1 MKGVMNLN
9 EKLAETLQW
18 FPGHMKKAERLIEEN
33 LKLVD
38 LVIEVLDARI
48 PLSSQNPNL
57 QNLLGDKPTLI
68 VLAKSDLA
76 SVEDTKLWLKKFH
89 DENIPAV
96 AVDAVQ
102 GTGIKKLIAEAKS
115 LAEKNTHKL
124 VKYGAKPRAAR
135 AMVIGIPNAGKSSLI
150 NRLAGVN
157 HTKIENRPGVTRAKQ
172 WIKIADGLL
181 LLDTPGILPPKFEDQ
196 DVALKLVWTYAI
208 SDEVH
213 DLEPITHLLL
223 EFLAKKNPA
232 GICERYKISEPLPI
246 TGQEILEKIGL
257 KRGCIRKGGVLDVDK
272 AVKMILSEFRAGKLG
287 KITLDE
293 IPMP

>member
-1 MKGVMNLN
+1 MS
-9 EKLAETLQW
+9 EILAETLQW

-57 QNLLGDKPTLI
+57 QNLLGDKTKLI
-68 VLAKSDLA
+68 ALAKSDLA
-76 SVEDTKLWLKKFH
+76 SVEDTKLWLKKFRE
-89 DENIPAV
+89 DGITAI
-96 AVDAVQ
+96 AVDAIQ
-102 GTGIKKLIAEAKS
+102 GTGIKKLISEAKT

-157 HTKIENRPGVTRAKQ
+157 TRAKQ
-172 WIKIADGLL
+172 WIKIADGLQ
-181 LLDTPGILPPKFEDQ
+181 LLDMPGILSPKYEDQ
-196 DVALKLVWTYAI
+196 TVALKLAWTYAI

-213 DLEPITHLLL
+213 DLEPITYLLL
-223 EFLAKKNPA
+223 ETLSKKNPA
-232 GICERYKISEPLPI
+232 GICERFKIDELP
-246 TGQEILEKIGL
+246 TNGQELLEKIGF
-257 KRGCIRKGGVLDVDK
+257 KRGCIRKGGLLDVDK
-272 AVKMILSEFRAGKLG
+272 TVKLVLSEFRAGKLG
-287 KITLDE
+287 RITLDE
-293 IPMP
+293 IGGVDD

>member
-1 MKGVMNLN
+1 MN
-9 EKLAETLQW
+9 EQLAEPLQW

-48 PLSSQNPNL
+48 PFSSQNPNL
-57 QNLLGDKPTLI
+57 QKILGDKPRLI

-76 SVEDTKLWLKKFH
+76 SPEETKLWLKKFR
-89 DENIPAV
+89 DEEISAI
-96 AVDAVQ
+96 AVDAIQ
-102 GTGIKKLIAEAKS
+102 GTGIKKLISEAKL

-150 NRLAGVN
+150 NRLAGIN

-196 DVALKLVWTYAI
+196 TVALKLAWTYAI
-208 SDEVH
+208 SDEIH
-213 DLEPITHLLL
+213 DLEPMTYLLL
-223 EFLAKKNPA
+223 ETLAKKNPA
-232 GICERYKISEPLPI
+232 GICERFKFSDSLPEN
-246 TGQEILEKIGL
+246 GQEILEKIGF
-257 KRGCIRKGGVLDVDK
+257 KRGCIRRGGLLDVDK
-272 AVKMILSEFRAGKLG
+272 AVKLVLSEFRAGKLG
-287 KITLDE
+287 KVTLDE
-293 IPMP
+293 ISTD

>member
-1 MKGVMNLN
+1 MS
-9 EKLAETLQW
+9 EILAETLQW

-57 QNLLGDKPTLI
+57 QNLLGDKPRLI
-68 VLAKSDLA
+68 ALAKSDLA
-76 SVEDTKLWLKKFH
+76 SVEDTKLWLKKFRE
-89 DENIPAV
+89 DGITAV
-96 AVDAVQ
+96 AVDAIQ
-102 GTGIKKLIAEAKS
+102 GTGIKKLISEAKT

-172 WIKIADGLL
+172 WIKIADGLQ
-181 LLDTPGILPPKFEDQ
+181 LLDMPGILSPKYEDQ
-196 DVALKLVWTYAI
+196 TVALKLAWTYAI

-213 DLEPITHLLL
+213 DLEPITYLLL
-223 EFLAKKNPA
+223 ETLAKKNLA
-232 GICERYKISEPLPI
+232 GICERFKIDELPT
-246 TGQEILEKIGL
+246 TGQELLEKIGF
-257 KRGCIRKGGVLDVDK
+257 KRGCIRKGGLLDVDK
-272 AVKMILSEFRAGKLG
+272 TVKLVLSEFRAGKLG
-287 KITLDE
+287 RITLDE
-293 IPMP
+293 IGGVDD

>member
-1 MKGVMNLN
+1 MS
-9 EKLAETLQW
+9 EILAETLQW

-57 QNLLGDKPTLI
+57 QNLLGDKPRLI
-68 VLAKSDLA
+68 ALAKSDLA
-76 SVEDTKLWLKKFH
+76 SVEDTKLWLKKFRE
-89 DENIPAV
+89 DGITAV
-96 AVDAVQ
+96 AVDAIQ
-102 GTGIKKLIAEAKS
+102 GTGIKKLISEAKT

-172 WIKIADGLL
+172 WIKIADGLQL
-181 LLDTPGILPPKFEDQ
+181 LGMPGILSPKYEDQ
-196 DVALKLVWTYAI
+196 TVALKLAWTYAI

-213 DLEPITHLLL
+213 DLEPITYLLL
-223 EFLAKKNPA
+223 ETLAKKNLA
-232 GICERYKISEPLPI
+232 GICERFKIDELPT
-246 TGQEILEKIGL
+246 TGQELLEKIGF
-257 KRGCIRKGGVLDVDK
+257 KRGCIRKGGLLDVDK
-272 AVKMILSEFRAGKLG
+272 TVKLVLSEFRAGKLG
-287 KITLDE
+287 RITLDE
-293 IPMP
+293 IGGVDD